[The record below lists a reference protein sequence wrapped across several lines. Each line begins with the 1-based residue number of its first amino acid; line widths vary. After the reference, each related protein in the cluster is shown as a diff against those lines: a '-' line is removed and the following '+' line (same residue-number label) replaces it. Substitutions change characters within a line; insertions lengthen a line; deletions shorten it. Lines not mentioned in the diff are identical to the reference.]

1 MVINSSG
8 TKQIIITVEPEET
21 KLAILDAKLLAE
33 VYVEK
38 RDTGNITGNIYL
50 GRVQNVLQGMEAA
63 FVDIGEQRNAFLSA
77 DDIIGEGDEGAVE
90 VAKEPTPTGPA
101 PKQEAEEVE
110 GKTRGRRKKSKI
122 GVRKGQTTLVQV
134 TRAPSGSKGA
144 RLTTQIA
151 LPSRYMVL
159 APYKDFVGIS
169 RRIQGR
175 ERERLQKVA
184 AEIKPEGMGIIIRTQ
199 AADISK
205 PTLIGDLAYLKELW
219 QKVKKDAARATPGT
233 LVYSEMDLAMKII
246 RDVFGSDVKRIVVD
260 DRAKYEQIQSYLT
273 DIDPSRTGVVRR
285 YRHREPLFV
294 KYGIEPQIEKALR
307 TKIWLK
313 SGGYIVVEDTEALT
327 SIDVNTGRY
336 VGKVSLDKTILKTNL
351 EAAHE
356 IGRQLRLRD
365 IGGLIVVDFINMG
378 SAADRDYVLE
388 EFEKVLE
395 QDRAKTEVV
404 EISRLGLIE
413 MTRKSFTPGLLA
425 AFTEKCPTCD
435 GHGYVMKRENGEVAS
450 GNSAE

>member
-1 MVINSSG
+1 MVLSSNNG

-21 KLAILDAKLLAE
+21 KLALLDGKNLAE

-50 GRVQNVLQGMEAA
+50 GRIQNVLQGMEAA

-77 DDIIGEGDEGAVE
+77 DDIIGEGDEAGLDLTKEALPKEETEDVE
-90 VAKEPTPTGPA
+90 NKVRG
-101 PKQEAEEVE
+101 
-110 GKTRGRRKKSKI
+110 GRRKKGKI

-159 APYKDFVGIS
+159 APFKDFVGIS
-169 RRIQGR
+169 RRIQGK

-219 QKVKKDAARATPGT
+219 EKVRKDAAKATPST

-246 RDVFGSDVKRIVVD
+246 RDVFGPDVKRIVVD
-260 DRAKYEQIQSYLT
+260 DRTKYDQIQSYIT
-273 DIDPSRTGVVRR
+273 DIDPSRGGVVRR
-285 YRHREPLFV
+285 YHRREPLFM

-307 TKIWLK
+307 TKVWLK
-313 SGGYIVVEDTEALT
+313 SGGYIIIEDTEALT

-378 SAADRDYVLE
+378 SSNDRDLILE

-425 AFTEKCPTCD
+425 AFTGKCPTCS
-435 GHGYVMKRENGEVAS
+435 GHGYVMKS
-450 GNSAE
+450 GNGDVVNGIAAE

>member
-1 MVINSSG
+1 MAIGNIVSPISG
-8 TKQIIITVEPEET
+8 SKQIIITVEPDET
-21 KLAILDAKLLAE
+21 KLAILEGKLLSE

-77 DDIIGEGDEGAVE
+77 DDIIGEGDDATVE
-90 VAKEPTPTGPA
+90 ESKKSSKDET
-101 PKQEAEEVE
+101 EDVE
-110 GKTRGRRKKSKI
+110 NKARGRRKKGKI

-169 RRIQGR
+169 RRIQGK

-199 AADISK
+199 AAGISK
-205 PTLIGDLAYLKELW
+205 PTLIGDLSYLKELW
-219 QKVKKDAARATPGT
+219 QKVKKDAAKATPGT
-233 LVYSEMDLAMKII
+233 LVYGEMDLAMKII
-246 RDVFGSDVKRIVVD
+246 RDVFGPDVRRIVVD
-260 DRAKYEQIQSYLT
+260 DRDKYDEIKGYLT
-273 DIDPSRTGVVRR
+273 DIDPARAAVVRR
-285 YRHREPLFV
+285 YRRREPLFI
-294 KYGIEPQIEKALR
+294 KYGVEPQIEKALR

-313 SGGYIVVEDTEALT
+313 SGGYIIIEDTEALT

-351 EAAHE
+351 EAADE

-378 SAADRDYVLE
+378 SSTDRDLVLN

-425 AFTEKCPTCD
+425 AFTEKCPTCG
-435 GHGYVMKRENGEVAS
+435 GHGYIMKQDEEETNGGNAS
-450 GNSAE
+450 D

>member
-1 MVINSSG
+1 MVINPNTG

-21 KLAILDAKLLAE
+21 KLALLDGKVLAE
-33 VYVEK
+33 VYVEE
-38 RDTGNITGNIYL
+38 RNTGNITGNIYL

-77 DDIIGEGDEGAVE
+77 DDIIGEGDEAGVDLN
-90 VAKEPTPTGPA
+90 KETTP
-101 PKQEAEEVE
+101 KEETEDCE
-110 GKTRGRRKKSKI
+110 GKVRGGRRKKGKI

-169 RRIQGR
+169 RRIQGK

-205 PTLIGDLAYLKELW
+205 PTLIGDLAYLKDLW
-219 QKVKKDAARATPGT
+219 EKVRKDAANATPGN

-246 RDVFGSDVKRIVVD
+246 RDVFGPEVKRIVVD
-260 DRAKYEQIQSYLT
+260 DRTKYEQIKNYIT
-273 DIDPSRTGVVRR
+273 DIDPSRGGVVRH
-285 YRHREPLFV
+285 YRRREPLFV
-294 KYGIEPQIEKALR
+294 KYGVEPQIEKALR
-307 TKIWLK
+307 TKVWLK
-313 SGGYIVVEDTEALT
+313 SGGYIIIEDTEALT

-378 SAADRDYVLE
+378 TSGDRGHILE

-425 AFTEKCPTCD
+425 AFTEKCATCS
-435 GHGYVMKRENGEVAS
+435 GHGYNMKTGDGEVVNGNGE
-450 GNSAE
+450 